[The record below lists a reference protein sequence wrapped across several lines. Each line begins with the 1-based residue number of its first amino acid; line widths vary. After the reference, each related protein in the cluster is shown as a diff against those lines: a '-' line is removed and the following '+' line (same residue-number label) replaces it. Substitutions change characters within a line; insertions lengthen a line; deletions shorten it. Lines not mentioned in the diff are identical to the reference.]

1 MLISPF
7 LNAAQKIGLRAVC
20 RHGALGCLLVLAACA
35 GVPREGG
42 EQKSPVTQA
51 AAAAAPLV
59 VSPEVRERFNEAMQA
74 VAADDNEKGEVLLK
88 EVVSK
93 SQNNAVPWISLA
105 QVQVRLG
112 RLQEAEANLKAALAI
127 TPLHPVASNELGILY
142 RKTGRFEEA
151 RQVYEAVLTKYP
163 EFPMANRNLGI
174 LCDLYIRDYACALR
188 AYEAFSKAEP
198 DDKSAKMW
206 VADMQKRAGD
216 AQRMS
221 GGK

>member
-1 MLISPF
+1 MLLSPF
-7 LNAAQKIGLRAVC
+7 LNAAQKNGLRTAC
-20 RHGALGCLLVLAACA
+20 RHGALAGLLALAACA
-35 GVPREGG
+35 STPKEGG
-42 EQKSPVTQA
+42 EQKSSAAQA
-51 AAAAAPLV
+51 TAATASV

-74 VAADDNEKGEVLLK
+74 VAANDNEKGAALLK

-112 RLQEAEANLKAALAI
+112 QLQEAEANLKAALAI
-127 TPLHPVASNELGILY
+127 TPLHPVASIELGLLY

-163 EFPMANRNLGI
+163 EFPLANRNLGI

-206 VADMQKRAGD
+206 VADMQKRVGD
-216 AQRMS
+216 AQRVS